1 MTQKQ
6 VRQYRTKIGD
16 HEIII
21 ETGKLAQQAGGAVT
35 IRSEDTIV
43 LVTATMSREP
53 RGGISFFP
61 LTVDFEERLYAA
73 GKIPGSFFRREGR
86 PTEAAILTARLLDRP
101 LRPLFP
107 KDFRNDVQV
116 IATPLSA
123 DQENAPD
130 ILSLIGASAA
140 LMISDVPFNGP
151 VGAVRV
157 ALDEN
162 GELIFNPTI
171 QQVDESALDLRLAG
185 TAQSIT
191 MVECASNEVDEET
204 MLKAMEAG
212 HQAMQSVIALQEKMR
227 EEIGKPKREYLS
239 FAADPAVEDLVRDW
253 GGDRLVRLLHEHT
266 DRHEQGEAR
275 RAIGEELVA
284 QYGETYDSS
293 DLTKALQTIFKE
305 TVRREIL
312 DAGRRP
318 DGRDTRTIRP
328 LSSEVGLTPRGHGS
342 GLFSRGET
350 QVLTIATFGTP
361 REEQSLDGLS
371 PKEAK
376 RYIHHYNFPPFSTGE
391 TWPMRGP
398 KRREVGHGALAE
410 AALRPMIPAEDTFP
424 YTLRLVSEALSSNG
438 STSMASVCAST
449 LALMDAG
456 VPIKAPVG
464 GIAMGLVT
472 DSDGRYRV
480 LTDIQGAEDALGDMD
495 FKVAGTRNGI
505 NALQMDI
512 KVQGISQ
519 DILREAL
526 AQAREAR
533 LQILDVMQETIQSPR
548 PEMSD
553 YAPRINVVKVDPEKI
568 GKIIGPGGK
577 MVRSIQEQTGVK
589 IDIGD
594 EGVVYIASA
603 DGPSALEAQKMV
615 EALVE
620 VPEIGK
626 VYTGKVV
633 RVTTFGAFVEIIP
646 GTDGL
651 VHISQLA
658 DFRVNRV
665 EDVAREGDELTV
677 MVIDISPD
685 GKIKLSRQAILEGWT
700 AEEARKHDRKPTGR
714 GGSDRGGRRPPRR
727 DNPRG
732 GRRNR

>member
-1 MTQKQ
+1 
-6 VRQYRTKIGD
+6 
-16 HEIII
+16 
-21 ETGKLAQQAGGAVT
+21 
-35 IRSEDTIV
+35 
-43 LVTATMSREP
+43 
-53 RGGISFFP
+53 
-61 LTVDFEERLYAA
+61 
-73 GKIPGSFFRREGR
+73 
-86 PTEAAILTARLLDRP
+86 
-101 LRPLFP
+101 
-107 KDFRNDVQV
+107 
-116 IATPLSA
+116 
-123 DQENAPD
+123 
-130 ILSLIGASAA
+130 
-140 LMISDVPFNGP
+140 
-151 VGAVRV
+151 
-157 ALDEN
+157 
-162 GELIFNPTI
+162 
-171 QQVDESALDLRLAG
+171 
-185 TAQSIT
+185 
-191 MVECASNEVDEET
+191 
-204 MLKAMEAG
+204 
-212 HQAMQSVIALQEKMR
+212 
-227 EEIGKPKREYLS
+227 
-239 FAADPAVEDLVRDW
+239 
-253 GGDRLVRLLHEHT
+253 
-266 DRHEQGEAR
+266 
-275 RAIGEELVA
+275 
-284 QYGETYDSS
+284 
-293 DLTKALQTIFKE
+293 
-305 TVRREIL
+305 
-312 DAGRRP
+312 
-318 DGRDTRTIRP
+318 
-328 LSSEVGLTPRGHGS
+328 
-342 GLFSRGET
+342 
-350 QVLTIATFGTP
+350 
-361 REEQSLDGLS
+361 
-371 PKEAK
+371 
-376 RYIHHYNFPPFSTGE
+376 
-391 TWPMRGP
+391 MRGP

-410 AALRPMIPAEDTFP
+410 AALRPMIPSAETFP

-438 STSMASVCAST
+438 STSMASVCGST

-526 AQAREAR
+526 AQAKEAR

-548 PEMSD
+548 PEMSN
-553 YAPRINVVKVDPEKI
+553 YAPRINVIKIDPEKI

-577 MVRSIQEQTGVK
+577 MVRSIQEKTGVK

-633 RVTTFGAFVEIIP
+633 RVTAFGAFVEIIP

-700 AEEARKHDRKPTGR
+700 AEEARKRDRKPTGR
-714 GGSDRGGRRPPRR
+714 GGSDRGGRRPPRSN
-727 DNPRG
+727 NPRG
-732 GRRNR
+732 GQPRR

>member
-253 GGDRLVRLLHEHT
+253 VGDRLVRLLHEHT

>member
-1 MTQKQ
+1 MTQTK

-35 IRSEDTIV
+35 VQSDDTIV

-130 ILSLIGASAA
+130 ILALIGASAA

-151 VGAVRV
+151 VGAIRV
-157 ALDEN
+157 SLDDD

-171 QQVDESALDLRLAG
+171 QQAEESNLDLRLAG

-239 FAADPAVEDLVRDW
+239 FAVDPAIEDLVRDW
-253 GGDRLVRLLHEHT
+253 VGDRLVRLLREQT
-266 DRHEQGEAR
+266 DRHEQGDAR

-284 QYGETYDSS
+284 QYGETYDPS

-312 DAGRRP
+312 ESGRRP

-328 LSSEVGLTPRGHGS
+328 LSAEVGLTPRGHGS

-376 RYIHHYNFPPFSTGE
+376 RYMHHYNFPPFSTGE

-410 AALRPMIPAEDTFP
+410 AALRPMIPPEDTFP
-424 YTLRLVSEALSSNG
+424 YTLRLVSEVLSSNG

-472 DSDGRYRV
+472 DRDGRYRV

-519 DILREAL
+519 DILHEAL
-526 AQAREAR
+526 AQAKEAR

-553 YAPRINVVKVDPEKI
+553 YAPRITVVKVDPEKI

-633 RVTTFGAFVEIIP
+633 RVTAFGAFVEIIP

-700 AEEARKHDRKPTGR
+700 AEEARKRDRKPTGR

-732 GRRNR
+732 GQHRR